1 MGQGG
6 PDSHIPHAEP
16 FPPECRCH
24 SRWICSTP
32 RLTQGPGQSQ
42 LLEGTGLSGAWPA
55 VPTRD
60 AKDHASPPHGPVS
73 SDQRRPLSSPVWE
86 RRRPPARGALALCL
100 HLAKGPLSYGS
111 PGCGCPG
118 DSKPAIHGH
127 SAPGGPSVTP
137 PPAPPGSWRVAGR
150 CPRKALKCVRSGRR
164 LVVPVPLVACRHPR
178 PPPRPLSWLQH
189 VRGDERP
196 SCPVSPPRVLA
207 GKVGKMLD
215 SPAI

>member
-16 FPPECRCH
+16 FQPECRCH
-24 SRWICSTP
+24 GRWICSTP

-42 LLEGTGLSGAWPA
+42 LLEGTGLSGARPA

-60 AKDHASPPHGPVS
+60 AKDHASPSHGPVS

-137 PPAPPGSWRVAGR
+137 PPAPPRVLTRGGEVPPEGPEVRQIGTEARGASASR
-150 CPRKALKCVRSGRR
+150 GMSASSPAAPSPFLAAACPRGRTSILPGVATQSPSWKSGKN
-164 LVVPVPLVACRHPR
+164 A
-178 PPPRPLSWLQH
+178 
-189 VRGDERP
+189 
-196 SCPVSPPRVLA
+196 
-207 GKVGKMLD
+207 
-215 SPAI
+215 

>member
-42 LLEGTGLSGAWPA
+42 LLEGTGLSGAWPV

-86 RRRPPARGALALCL
+86 RRRPPARGALAL
-100 HLAKGPLSYGS
+100 S
-111 PGCGCPG
+111 
-118 DSKPAIHGH
+118 
-127 SAPGGPSVTP
+127 
-137 PPAPPGSWRVAGR
+137 PPGQGSFELWVPRVWLSRGLEASNSW
-150 CPRKALKCVRSGRR
+150 ALCS
-164 LVVPVPLVACRHPR
+164 
-178 PPPRPLSWLQH
+178 
-189 VRGDERP
+189 RGPFCDATP
-196 SCPVSPPRVLA
+196 SPPRVLA
-207 GKVGKMLD
+207 RGGEVPPEGPEVRQIGTEARGASASRGMSAS
-215 SPAI
+215 SPAAPSPFLAAACPRGRTSILPGVATQSPSWKSGKNA

>member
-24 SRWICSTP
+24 GRWICSTP

-86 RRRPPARGALALCL
+86 RRLPPARGALALSPPGQGSFEL
-100 HLAKGPLSYGS
+100 WVPRVWLSRGLEASNSWALCSRGS
-111 PGCGCPG
+111 FC
-118 DSKPAIHGH
+118 DAT
-127 SAPGGPSVTP
+127 PS
-137 PPAPPGSWRVAGR
+137 PPGSWRVAGR